1 MTGHS
6 GNFACTSE
14 ESERVYETASAKGLR
29 IKLEEAFS
37 AEVLEISAPAC
48 SQDFLKTYDESVNF
62 PTCRD
67 IHTRPREDDVP
78 TFCDTQVYD
87 SFTHTDL
94 QRVDVQDSKKHI
106 ELLVLGVKVLMPKFS
121 LADCKKTPLQEVD
134 ILKNTYRDEGHR
146 FMSSSS
152 FAVEASVYRTLAP
165 QLNALEPAIK
175 VPQAFLVNVTEEE
188 TKFEFCIEDL
198 SESPWRCQHAALGL
212 PQMKAAVRWLAA
224 MHAFNWGTDAARKH
238 GLWAVGAYWT
248 LDKRE

>member
-48 SQDFLKTYDESVNF
+48 SQDFLKTSISQLAVTFTRDQGRTTFQRSV
-62 PTCRD
+62 
-67 IHTRPREDDVP
+67 I
-78 TFCDTQVYD
+78 
-87 SFTHTDL
+87 L
-94 QRVDVQDSKKHI
+94 K
-106 ELLVLGVKVLMPKFS
+106 
-121 LADCKKTPLQEVD
+121 EVD

-248 LDKRE
+248 LDKREGMEDRWHVGSVVIADRWHVGSKGSTDRWQVGGMAMVD